1 MATILIAIPLTVTTV
16 DTVKAH
22 EILESAQ
29 VVANEWVAG
38 TDATVLRTDFDGD
51 ALVFVVE
58 GRDDLPGSDL
68 TKALGGEVPSGTVV
82 VVNQVGGERLELGRV
97 P

>member
-1 MATILIAIPLTVTTV
+1 M
-16 DTVKAH
+16 
-22 EILESAQ
+22 
-29 VVANEWVAG
+29 AG
-38 TDATVLRTDFDGD
+38 TDARIIGTDFDGD

-58 GRDDLPGSDL
+58 AKDDLPSGDL
-68 TKALGGEVPSGTVV
+68 TDDLVGEVPSGTVV